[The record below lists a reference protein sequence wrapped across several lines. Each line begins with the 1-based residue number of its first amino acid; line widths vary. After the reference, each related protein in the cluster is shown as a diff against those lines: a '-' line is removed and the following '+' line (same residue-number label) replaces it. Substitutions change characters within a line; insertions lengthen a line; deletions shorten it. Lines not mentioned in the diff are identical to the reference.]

1 MIPDDT
7 RIFNSRFVPRYFDDQ
22 ETRLHHQLGQDAVP
36 TLEGGRHL
44 LYTCPVCRRPW
55 YKAGRREYPRLTAEQ
70 LAHLGAALHA
80 DVTATYTLPKALCP
94 ICSAVHLDG
103 AFSIEAY
110 PLRRGYHLLWES
122 ASPPR
127 TMLVAMIHRWEHG
140 SLPHLLQREPDT
152 LAAPTCDARSIL
164 DWLAI
169 CSYPETRSA
178 YSDEESQLLARR
190 LSPCDRIGRI
200 ERVWRGYS
208 WHDRCPPLGDAALVS
223 LVVAVSPCEDAPFA
237 KLLMAWKALARAMR
251 IVW

>member
-1 MIPDDT
+1 MIPDNT
-7 RIFNSRFVPRYFDDQ
+7 WIFNSPVVPRNFDDQ
-22 ETRLHHQLGQDAVP
+22 ETRLHHRLGQDAVP

-44 LYTCPVCRRPW
+44 LYACPACRRPW

-80 DVTATYTLPKALCP
+80 DVTALYTLPKTLCP
-94 ICSAVHLDG
+94 ICSAVHLGG

-110 PLRRGYHLLWES
+110 PPRNGYRLLWES

-127 TMLVAMIHRWEHG
+127 ALLVAMIHRWEYG
-140 SLPHLLQREPDT
+140 SLPTLLQREPDT

-164 DWLAI
+164 DWLAT

-190 LSPCDRIGRI
+190 LSPCDRIERI
-200 ERVWRGYS
+200 ARVWRGYA
-208 WHDRCPPLGDAALVS
+208 WHDTCPPLEGVALVS
-223 LVVAVSPCEDAPFA
+223 LAVAVYPCEAVPFA

-251 IVW
+251 VVL